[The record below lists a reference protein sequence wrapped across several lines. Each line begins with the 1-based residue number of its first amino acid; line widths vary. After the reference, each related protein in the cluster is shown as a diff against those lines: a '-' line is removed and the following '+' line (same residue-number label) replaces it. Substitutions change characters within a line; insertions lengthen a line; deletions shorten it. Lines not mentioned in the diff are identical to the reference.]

1 MKHNFYILEVIDPHT
16 HKEWAIDAM
25 EEVGQ
30 LIKTYG
36 GEIIGESV
44 QHAVHPHPGTYIGS
58 GKLTQLIEEV
68 KSKKIDVVVIND
80 LVKSGQLFRLEK
92 ALWPINPHIQVWD
105 KVDLILR
112 IFEKHATSTQA
123 KLQIQLALIDHLGP
137 RAYGLGGNVLS
148 RQGAGIGTRGKGET
162 NIEIE
167 RRRSRRIRQE
177 LVAKL
182 AKIAKQHSNHIAQR
196 KSKGVFTVALVGYT
210 SAGKTTLFNQLTKKN
225 KTTSQQLF
233 TTLDSITG
241 RINPRTGKTPILIS
255 DTIGFIK
262 DLPPSLL
269 ETFRSTLE
277 ESIYADL
284 ILEVIDGADE
294 HWLEKHQIVA
304 KVLESFNVQGK
315 IITLINKTD
324 LLSLKKQQDIAQ
336 KIDQNTLFISAKN
349 NKSIDKLRSKI
360 AGYIKSLS

>member
-1 MKHNFYILEVIDPHT
+1 MSINQRGPNSGLLLVDISKYHRWSHVGDLISLIMKNNFYILEVIDPHT

-25 EEVGQ
+25 EEVRQ

-92 ALWPINPHIQVWD
+92 ALWSVNPHIQVWD

-225 KTTSQQLF
+225 KT
-233 TTLDSITG
+233 
-241 RINPRTGKTPILIS
+241 
-255 DTIGFIK
+255 FIE
-262 DLPPSLL
+262 D
-269 ETFRSTLE
+269 RR
-277 ESIYADL
+277 ADIMIRGERAGVFGEL
-284 ILEVIDGADE
+284 HPEVISNFGLE
-294 HWLEKHQIVA
+294 HPIIGLEIE
-304 KVLESFNVQGK
+304 L
-315 IITLINKTD
+315 
-324 LLSLKKQQDIAQ
+324 
-336 KIDQNTLFISAKN
+336 
-349 NKSIDKLRSKI
+349 
-360 AGYIKSLS
+360 